1 MTDLC
6 TFTVHRLGKNIVLI
20 HACVFVDSEKTAEQR
35 AEEDQILQ
43 QMLEVVD
50 MRNSLVA
57 FLEEKRL
64 KEVDQEQLDSSLLEN
79 KRLSTA
85 GAQVRWA

>member
-1 MTDLC
+1 MY
-6 TFTVHRLGKNIVLI
+6 
-20 HACVFVDSEKTAEQR
+20 VDSEKTAEQQ
-35 AEEDQILQ
+35 AEEEQILQ

-64 KEVDQEQLDSSLLEN
+64 KELEEEHLGSSLLEN

-85 GAQVRWA
+85 GAQVHWD

>member
-1 MTDLC
+1 MLFKILC
-6 TFTVHRLGKNIVLI
+6 
-20 HACVFVDSEKTAEQR
+20 VDSEKTAAQR

-64 KEVDQEQLDSSLLEN
+64 KEMKEEQLSPSLVEN

-85 GAQVRWA
+85 GAQVHWA

>member
-1 MTDLC
+1 M
-6 TFTVHRLGKNIVLI
+6 
-20 HACVFVDSEKTAEQR
+20 CVCLDSEKTAEQQ
-35 AEEDQILQ
+35 AEEEQILQ

-50 MRNSLVA
+50 MRNSLVS

-64 KEVDQEQLDSSLLEN
+64 KEMEEEQLSSSLMEN

-85 GAQVRWA
+85 GAQVHWA

>member
-1 MTDLC
+1 MC
-6 TFTVHRLGKNIVLI
+6 
-20 HACVFVDSEKTAEQR
+20 VDSEKTAEQQ

-64 KEVDQEQLDSSLLEN
+64 KELEEEHRSSLVEN

-85 GAQVRWA
+85 AAQVHWA

>member
-1 MTDLC
+1 MC
-6 TFTVHRLGKNIVLI
+6 I
-20 HACVFVDSEKTAEQR
+20 DSEKTAEQR
-35 AEEDQILQ
+35 AEEEQILQ

-64 KEVDQEQLDSSLLEN
+64 KEVEEEQLCSSLVEN

-85 GAQVRWA
+85 GAQVHWA

>member
-1 MTDLC
+1 MC
-6 TFTVHRLGKNIVLI
+6 
-20 HACVFVDSEKTAEQR
+20 VDSEKTAEQR
-35 AEEDQILQ
+35 AAEDQILQ

-50 MRNSLVA
+50 MRNSLVS

-64 KEVDQEQLDSSLLEN
+64 KEMDEEHLGSSLLEN

-85 GAQVRWA
+85 GAQVHWA

>member
-1 MTDLC
+1 M
-6 TFTVHRLGKNIVLI
+6 
-20 HACVFVDSEKTAEQR
+20 CVESEKTAEQR

-50 MRNSLVA
+50 MRNSLVS

-64 KEVDQEQLDSSLLEN
+64 KEMDEEHLGSSLLEN

-85 GAQVRWA
+85 GAQVHWA

>member
-1 MTDLC
+1 M
-6 TFTVHRLGKNIVLI
+6 
-20 HACVFVDSEKTAEQR
+20 CVCLDSEKTAEQQ
-35 AEEDQILQ
+35 AEEEQILQ

-64 KEVDQEQLDSSLLEN
+64 KELGDENLCSSLVEN
-79 KRLSTA
+79 KRLSTS
-85 GAQVRWA
+85 GAQVHWA